1 VRTSSSYDSTLSNLE
16 EKLKS
21 ARTSDP
27 RLEADLILSE
37 AVGKTCLEILLDKKQ
52 RISSEQSRKINSM
65 LARRLKH
72 EPLQYIFG
80 KAYFRNLILKVG
92 PGVLVPRPE
101 TEILVEHALKL
112 APENSH
118 VLDIATGS
126 GAIAI
131 SLAQERPDL
140 MVNASDI
147 SRTALGYARRNMKL
161 NKVGKIK
168 FWKADLLK
176 GIRKRKKFSVITAN
190 LPYIN
195 AKDYAA
201 LPREIRKYEPK
212 SALLSGKDGLNLIRK
227 LILTA
232 PENLE
237 NGGHLILEIS
247 PEQERKIICF
257 FDKSKKFSSI
267 EFKKD
272 LCGKIRFCIIKKKMK
287 HRRPACV
294 LKHRYVTPAKG
305 M

>member
-1 VRTSSSYDSTLSNLE
+1 MKPTASVDSALSNLE

-27 RLEADLILSE
+27 RLEADLIVSE

-52 RISSEQSRKINSM
+52 RISSGQSRRINSM

-80 KAYFRNLILKVG
+80 KAYFRNLVLKVG

-101 TEILVEHALKL
+101 TEILVEHAMRL
-112 APENSH
+112 APKGSR

-126 GAIAI
+126 GAIAL

-140 MVNASDI
+140 EVYASDI
-147 SRTALGYARRNMKL
+147 SPVALGYARRNRTL
-161 NKVGKIK
+161 NKLRKIK
-168 FWKADLLK
+168 FRKMDLLK
-176 GIRKRKKFSVITAN
+176 GIRNKFSVITAN

-201 LPREIRKYEPK
+201 LPCEIRRYEPK

-227 LILTA
+227 LIA
-232 PENLE
+232 CAHKNLE
-237 NGGHLILEIS
+237 KSGHLVLEIS
-247 PEQERKIICF
+247 PEQEKPIIYF
-257 FDKSKKFSSI
+257 FEKSKKYSSI

-272 LCGKIRFCIIKKKMK
+272 LCGKIRFCIIKM
-287 HRRPACV
+287 RSAF
-294 LKHRYVTPAKG
+294 L
-305 M
+305 